1 MKASQMIA
9 SIKKQE
15 KELLCDLR
23 QTRDN
28 KLRPLEKDL
37 KKVESFIS
45 KAQSLLV
52 SYVKHIRLVDG
63 SGFIVTTANL
73 TLLHQ

>member
-28 KLRPLEKDL
+28 KLRPLENDL

-52 SYVKHIRLVDG
+52 SYVKHIRLVNG
-63 SGFIVTTANL
+63 SGFIVITASL